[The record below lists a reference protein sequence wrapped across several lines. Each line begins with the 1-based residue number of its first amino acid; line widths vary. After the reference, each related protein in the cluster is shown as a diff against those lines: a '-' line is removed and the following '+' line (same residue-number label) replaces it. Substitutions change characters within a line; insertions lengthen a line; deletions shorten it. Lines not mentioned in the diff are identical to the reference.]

1 MYDPPA
7 TQFPAGA
14 HDTELTMAY
23 PSLFRAS
30 RPGTLIAWPQA
41 PLLSLTTNPWNSL
54 CSYHPPAAQLPGEAH
69 DTDLTSVCWPACG
82 ARRPGTL
89 IAWPQAPFLSLTT
102 YPFP

>member
-54 CSYHPPAAQLPGEAH
+54 WSYHPPASQLPGDAH
-69 DTDLTSVCWPACG
+69 DTELTFAVPLMFSAP
-82 ARRPGTL
+82 RPGTS
-89 IAWPQAPFLSLTT
+89 IARPQRPFFSLTT
-102 YPFP
+102 NPR